1 LTKLGEVK
9 FVAANF
15 ANSTITI
22 DADDLEK
29 VKARIKKIEL
39 EVELEDI
46 VKDKAIISKENL
58 QKINE
63 LFSKQ
68 LSVFYC

>member
-1 LTKLGEVK
+1 M
-9 FVAANF
+9 AANF